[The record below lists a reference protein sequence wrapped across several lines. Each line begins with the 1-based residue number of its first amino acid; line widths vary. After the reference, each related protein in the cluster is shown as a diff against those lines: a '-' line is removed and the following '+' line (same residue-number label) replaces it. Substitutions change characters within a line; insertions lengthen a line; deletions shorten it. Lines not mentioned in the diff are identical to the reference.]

1 MLKFTNPVQ
10 IADKTLIN
18 HSLMRAAAILLSLF
32 LSLPIIGLLLPLFWG
47 GGQPLSSAELGE
59 IGDSTLLHLWNYVLT
74 DYVVTTLLLGL
85 GVGIGVFILGVGN
98 AWLVA
103 NYQFP
108 GKKLFEWG
116 LILPLAVPAYVMA
129 YLFVDFL
136 QFSGPLQTI
145 LRDSFGIHA
154 ALPDP
159 RSLGGAIWTFS
170 LCLYPYVYLVART
183 SFLDRS
189 AHLMEAAETLGYSSV
204 EAFIR
209 LVLPMTRP
217 AIFTGIALALMEVL
231 ADFGA
236 VSYFGLQTFATGIF
250 KAWLSF
256 GDRMAAVHL
265 SLMLLTFVLLVFYW
279 EQHNRSRQRYALVN
293 TTSQGVI
300 PKRLQGTHALYASCF
315 CGLTLF
321 FAFVLPMLILLHLL
335 LSEGFTM
342 DPRYFSW
349 LKNSLGLAALTAIV
363 AVICAVFLAYAARLS
378 QSQTLRSMNRVLT
391 VGYAL
396 PGAVLGVGILSL
408 MGLLDVAWFMSVSVG
423 VLVYAY
429 LIRFLS
435 AGLQSIETGLT
446 RITPAMDGTAAL
458 LGAKPWEMIR
468 RIHLPLLR
476 RSVLTALLFVFVD
489 VMKELPA
496 TLLLRPFNL
505 DTLAVAT
512 YQLAAD
518 ERLAELA
525 LPALSIVL
533 VGLLPVILLT
543 RAISKGR

>member
-1 MLKFTNPVQ
+1 MRPT
-10 IADKTLIN
+10 
-18 HSLMRAAAILLSLF
+18 SLLLAFF
-32 LSLPIIGLLLPLFWG
+32 LSLPILGLVLASVV
-47 GGQPLSSAELGE
+47 GQSGPTSLEPGLQPMNTIS
-59 IGDSTLLHLWNYVLT
+59 HLWNYVLA
-74 DYVVTTLLLGL
+74 DYILTTITLCL
-85 GVGIGVFILGVGN
+85 GVGIGVFTLGVGN

-108 GKKLFEWG
+108 GKTIFEWA
-116 LILPLAVPAYVMA
+116 LILPLAVPTYVMA

-136 QFSGPLQTI
+136 QFSGPLQTT
-145 LRDSFGIHA
+145 LRESFGILS

-159 RSLGGAIWTFS
+159 RSLGGAMWTFS
-170 LCLYPYVYLVART
+170 LCLYPYVYLVARA

-189 AHLMEAAETLGYSSV
+189 ARLMEAAETLGYTSR
-204 EAFIR
+204 EAFIK

-231 ADFGA
+231 ADYGA

-256 GDRMAAVHL
+256 GDRGAAVHL
-265 SLMLLTFVLLVFYW
+265 SLILFAFVLVIFYW
-279 EQHNRSRQRYALVN
+279 ERHNRARGRYALTN
-293 TTSQGVI
+293 TNTRVAI
-300 PKRLQGTHALYASCF
+300 PKRLTGRNAFNAFCF
-315 CGLTLF
+315 CGSTLF
-321 FAFVLPMLILLHLL
+321 FAFVLPMMVLLHLL
-335 LSEGFTM
+335 TEQGLQI
-342 DPRYFSW
+342 DPRYWGW
-349 LKNSLGLAALTAIV
+349 LKNSLSLAAITACL
-363 AVICAVFLAYAARLS
+363 AVLCALFLAYAARLT
-378 QSQTLRSMNRVLT
+378 QSKLLQGVNRLLA
-391 VGYAL
+391 VGYAM

-408 MGLLDVAWFMSVSVG
+408 LGFLDLAWLMSITVAI
-423 VLVYAY
+423 LIYAY

-458 LGAKPWEMIR
+458 LGAKPFEMIW

-476 RSVLTALLFVFVD
+476 RSVFTALLFVFVD

-496 TLLLRPFNL
+496 TLLLRPFNF

-525 LPALSIVL
+525 LPAFSIVL
-533 VGLLPVILLT
+533 VGLIPVMLLSK
-543 RAISKGR
+543 AISQGR

>member
-321 FAFVLPMLILLHLL
+321 FAFVLPILILLHLL

>member
-1 MLKFTNPVQ
+1 
-10 IADKTLIN
+10 
-18 HSLMRAAAILLSLF
+18 MRAAAILLSLF

-189 AHLMEAAETLGYSSV
+189 AHLMEAAETLGFSSV

-256 GDRMAAVHL
+256 GDNGGCAPIADVVDL
-265 SLMLLTFVLLVFYW
+265 CLAGVLL
-279 EQHNRSRQRYALVN
+279 
-293 TTSQGVI
+293 
-300 PKRLQGTHALYASCF
+300 
-315 CGLTLF
+315 
-321 FAFVLPMLILLHLL
+321 
-335 LSEGFTM
+335 
-342 DPRYFSW
+342 
-349 LKNSLGLAALTAIV
+349 
-363 AVICAVFLAYAARLS
+363 
-378 QSQTLRSMNRVLT
+378 
-391 VGYAL
+391 
-396 PGAVLGVGILSL
+396 
-408 MGLLDVAWFMSVSVG
+408 
-423 VLVYAY
+423 
-429 LIRFLS
+429 
-435 AGLQSIETGLT
+435 
-446 RITPAMDGTAAL
+446 GTA
-458 LGAKPWEMIR
+458 
-468 RIHLPLLR
+468 
-476 RSVLTALLFVFVD
+476 
-489 VMKELPA
+489 
-496 TLLLRPFNL
+496 
-505 DTLAVAT
+505 
-512 YQLAAD
+512 
-518 ERLAELA
+518 
-525 LPALSIVL
+525 
-533 VGLLPVILLT
+533 
-543 RAISKGR
+543 